1 MNKKFYLLSLFVLA
15 FTFIA
20 CNKDDD
26 NPTSVPARD
35 RGEQQI
41 VDNDSLIGYLETHYY
56 NSSDFI
62 SNSNPRISDIN
73 ITELPTDDDGN
84 YLPLPDP
91 ANNTLLIDAVET
103 RSTVYA
109 DIEYQYYLLKLN
121 QGGGNEMP
129 NFASNIRVNYSGN
142 TQDNVVFDSTVN
154 PI

>member
-91 ANNTLLIDAVET
+91 ANNTLLI
-103 RSTVYA
+103 
-109 DIEYQYYLLKLN
+109 
-121 QGGGNEMP
+121 NE
-129 NFASNIRVNYSGN
+129 FK
-142 TQDNVVFDSTVN
+142 TDQTVN
-154 PI
+154 PEIENHYNLLNLNKGGVMKCQISQV